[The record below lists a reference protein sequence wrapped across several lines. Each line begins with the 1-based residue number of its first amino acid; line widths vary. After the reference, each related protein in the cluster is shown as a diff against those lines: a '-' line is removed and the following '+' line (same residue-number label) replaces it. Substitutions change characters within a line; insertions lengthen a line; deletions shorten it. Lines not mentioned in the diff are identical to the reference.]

1 MFLFLTYSYCLFS
14 TYFTAFVSTKNF
26 KTSIEKKYYL
36 CFILVLLL
44 ESSVLEKRI
53 IWIDGKW
60 DRYFLCITVL
70 TTNFYSCFF
79 FINNKITIL
88 FTSQVMMVQLK
99 KKNKTKHISQ
109 SFMHLSMIMG
119 RTGQCNR
126 ERNPWTACLLELKKK
141 KKFYQLKTFCLP
153 LSLPPVYNQ
162 QPQRSS

>member
-99 KKNKTKHISQ
+99 KKKQNKTHFLVFHAFKYDHGTHWPMQQRKKSLDSMPFGIKKEKKVLLVKDFLPSFIS
-109 SFMHLSMIMG
+109 SS
-119 RTGQCNR
+119 
-126 ERNPWTACLLELKKK
+126 CL
-141 KKFYQLKTFCLP
+141 
-153 LSLPPVYNQ
+153 
-162 QPQRSS
+162 